1 MYFKFLRLLI
11 LPVIFIF
18 YSCSDSPGLVGS
30 DLLNPD
36 DLIELKVTGSD
47 SLTQSSSSLYGNIQ
61 TGSASLVMLGNYNS
75 VDCSVLARFD
85 FNYMEDTLIT
95 DLLDGDIVVNSA
107 TVSMVSVY
115 SVGDKS
121 SSFDYS
127 VHEITSNWGWTTFTK
142 DSLTSFTYNTADI
155 SSNRTVEDDSL
166 YSFTIDK
173 SLALKWLVSEADSSY
188 NNGIIIKPSS
198 ASKRIIGFNCGSTS
212 YPAMAITIAYE
223 KPGVYKDTLYYDVT
237 NYLYVANKQNSI
249 PDDGNIYIQGGLP
262 IRNRFKI
269 NIPTL
274 STSSKINRAE
284 LTFTIDTV
292 ETKYGDPTYGS
303 LKVYFLT
310 SENEIEY
317 DSTTYLVLYKSST
330 ENVFSGNIASYVQR
344 WVNGEANYG
353 LLISDLY
360 EEEDVDYWVLKGS
373 RASNID
379 ERPKLKIIYSI
390 KP

>member
-18 YSCSDSPGLVGS
+18 YSCSDSPNLVGS

-36 DLIELKVTGSD
+36 DMIELNVTSSD
-47 SLTQSSSSLYGNIQ
+47 SLTQSSTNFYGDIQ
-61 TGSASLVMLGNYNS
+61 TGSASLVMLGNFNS
-75 VDCSVLARFD
+75 VDCSVMARFD
-85 FNYMEDTLIT
+85 FNYMEDTLLT
-95 DLLDGDIVVNSA
+95 DLLDGDIIINSA

-115 SVGDKS
+115 TVGEES
-121 SSFDYS
+121 GTFDYTA
-127 VHEITSNWGWTTFTK
+127 HEITSDWGWTTFTK
-142 DSLTSFTYNTADI
+142 DSLTKLTYNAQDI
-155 SSNRTVEDDSL
+155 SSNRSVTNDSL
-166 YSFTIDK
+166 YTFKIDN
-173 SLALKWLVSEADSSY
+173 SIALKWLVSEADSSY
-188 NNGIIIKPSS
+188 NNGIVIKPTSNS
-198 ASKRIIGFNCGSTS
+198 NRIVGFNCSSTS

-223 KPGVYKDTLYYDVT
+223 KPGVYKDTLYYDVS
-237 NYLYVANKQNSI
+237 NYLYIANKQNSI
-249 PDDGNIYIQGGLP
+249 PEDGNIHIQGGLP

-269 NIPTL
+269 EIPNL
-274 STSSKINRAE
+274 PVLSKINRAE
-284 LTFTIDTV
+284 LKFTIDTLAS
-292 ETKYGDPTYGS
+292 KYGDPTYGS
-303 LKVYFLT
+303 LKAYFLT

-317 DSTTYLVLYKSST
+317 DSSTYLVLYKSST

-360 EEEDVDYWVLKGS
+360 EEEDVDYWVLKGGNS
-373 RASNID
+373 AVAD